1 MAPASDFRALSSSVE
16 YPSVWA
22 GIPNQPAR
30 TARWAAGISSIAR
43 PTLSSLATT
52 VPARTVAIIAAPA
65 ATPAAAR
72 SAVGARLAMRTDASL
87 SG

>member
-1 MAPASDFRALSSSVE
+1 MSS
-16 YPSVWA
+16 
-22 GIPNQPAR
+22 
-30 TARWAAGISSIAR
+30 TAR

-52 VPARTVAIIAAPA
+52 VPARTVAIIAAPE

-72 SAVGARLAMRTDASL
+72 SAVGARRAMRTAASF